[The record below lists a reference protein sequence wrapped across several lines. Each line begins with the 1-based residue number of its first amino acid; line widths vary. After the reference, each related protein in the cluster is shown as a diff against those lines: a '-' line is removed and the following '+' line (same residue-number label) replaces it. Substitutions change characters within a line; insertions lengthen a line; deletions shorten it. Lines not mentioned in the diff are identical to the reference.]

1 MWSIALPRAKLASG
15 RNSMR
20 WKYTNVGWNVG
31 VCGFH
36 VSVMNCWRGVCAA
49 CVKSSAG
56 FDSRVTVGR
65 PSETE
70 TAGTNHHGFN
80 GL

>member
-1 MWSIALPRAKLASG
+1 
-15 RNSMR
+15 
-20 WKYTNVGWNVG
+20 
-31 VCGFH
+31 
-36 VSVMNCWRGVCAA
+36 MNCWRGVCAA

-56 FDSRVTVGR
+56 FGSRVAVGR

-70 TAGTNHHGFN
+70 TAGTNHHGVN